1 MIFYNSNGEP
11 IAYSEDLDT
20 IYLFSGEPVAYFYS
34 GAIYSFKG
42 HHLGWYENGWVR
54 DHYGRC
60 VFFTGDATG
69 SGPVQPVKH
78 VLPVKGVKRVKPVKC
93 VRQIARIKAVK
104 SLSWSQLSNKNFLF
118 Q

>member
-42 HHLGWYENGWVR
+42 HHLGWYEMAG
-54 DHYGRC
+54 
-60 VFFTGDATG
+60 
-69 SGPVQPVKH
+69 
-78 VLPVKGVKRVKPVKC
+78 
-93 VRQIARIKAVK
+93 
-104 SLSWSQLSNKNFLF
+104 
-118 Q
+118 

>member
-42 HHLGWYENGWVR
+42 HHLGWYEWLGKRPLWKVCIFYR
-54 DHYGRC
+54 RCYG
-60 VFFTGDATG
+60 
-69 SGPVQPVKH
+69 
-78 VLPVKGVKRVKPVKC
+78 KRPGTTC
-93 VRQIARIKAVK
+93 
-104 SLSWSQLSNKNFLF
+104 
-118 Q
+118 